1 MRNEVE
7 QHESDDHDAHSDQD
21 FQPCFHGTERSQ
33 GRGASVAV
41 WEIGFEGETYEWDDE
56 SLMLSEAREL
66 KKWLKV
72 APPAWLTMLGEDDPE
87 AATALI
93 CLLRRRAGQ
102 PDLRFADVDGDL
114 KTLTFTLREGED
126 EDQETPD
133 PTPDV
138 T

>member
-1 MRNEVE
+1 MRA
-7 QHESDDHDAHSDQD
+7 D
-21 FQPCFHGTERSQ
+21 ERP
-33 GRGASVAV
+33 GRGEHHGLAAQRAGASDHLPSVEGFRGLYVAV
-41 WEIGFEGETYEWDDE
+41 WEIGFEGETFEWDDE

-72 APPAWLTMLGEDDPE
+72 APPQWLKMLGEDDPE